1 MPEQPEPVVR
11 FESLSSLCALMPR
24 PQLVTGI
31 VVSWLRQHFSQT
43 PNIEDP
49 KLQDTLWAAK
59 IDTTKILVDSVYSW
73 KPATTETRPGV
84 FIKRGPWRVLR
95 LGIDDRKM
103 GGMPISG
110 NRHYVSFIQGSHSIF
125 CIAGAPA
132 EAETLAAEVYRELVQ
147 FGPLFRATFNFL
159 KFQITDVG
167 EVSILEEAREN
178 FVVPITLAYA
188 TDDAWEIIPH
198 VPVLKHVKLSAFI
211 Q

>member
-1 MPEQPEPVVR
+1 MSSEIR
-11 FESLSSLCALMPR
+11 FESLSSLCSLMPR

-49 KLQDTLWAAK
+49 KLEKTLWAADISK
-59 IDTTKILVDSVYSW
+59 TGIVIDSVYRW
-73 KPATTETRPGV
+73 QPALTESRPGV

-103 GGMPISG
+103 GSMPISG
-110 NRHYVSFIQGSHSIF
+110 NRHYLTAYQGSHSIF

-132 EAETLAAEVYRELVQ
+132 EAEILAAEVFRELVQ
-147 FGPLFRATFNFL
+147 FGPLFRQTFKFL
-159 KFQITDVG
+159 KFQVTDVG
-167 EVSILEEAREN
+167 EVSLLEEAREN

-188 TDDAWEIIPH
+188 ADDAWEIAPR
-198 VPVLKHVKLSAFI
+198 VPILKHVRLSAFL
-211 Q
+211 